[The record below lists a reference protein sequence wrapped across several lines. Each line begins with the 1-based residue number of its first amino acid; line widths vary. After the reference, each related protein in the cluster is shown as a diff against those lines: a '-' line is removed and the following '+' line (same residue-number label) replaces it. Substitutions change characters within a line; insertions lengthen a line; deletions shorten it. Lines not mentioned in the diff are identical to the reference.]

1 MLSPLKSP
9 FLDPLSGYFE
19 KSIPRSAIVTG
30 CKPWTIYQYDNYQG
44 YSACLFPADTTNCY
58 PSFYP
63 TPDNLGGLS
72 DQVSSV
78 RKGCFSKNRI
88 EGRALQ
94 PGERLN

>member
-1 MLSPLKSP
+1 M
-9 FLDPLSGYFE
+9 
-19 KSIPRSAIVTG
+19 IVTG
-30 CKPWTIYQYDNYQG
+30 CSPWTIYQYDNYQG

-63 TPDNLGGLS
+63 TPDNLGVLS